1 MRPSLW
7 GALSRPLDLRPFSIL
22 SLTIISALL
31 PSPQAKLAKPERGQ
45 ESQQRST
52 LALPAD

>member
-22 SLTIISALL
+22 SLTIISALI
-31 PSPQAKLAKPERGQ
+31 PSPQAELAKPGRGQ
-45 ESQQRST
+45 ESQHRSA